1 MKRLLSLLLTTVL
14 IFGLCACG
22 ASDSTAAEQPAG
34 TAGAPATTEPTAT
47 EPVTTEP
54 AGLKVG
60 FGREVVMPETVQGVH
75 LNGTDTAGRVCNGF
89 LDYLKVTC
97 IALQDES
104 GETSLVFTMDMLGIT
119 AVVTNEMRPQV
130 AEATGVPE
138 ERIMVCATHT
148 HAAPAM
154 SGDYTG
160 AAAYKQVFLTGAL
173 KAARDA
179 IADLSYAEASYGST
193 FTENHLF
200 VRHYV
205 HDDGKI
211 TASSGIT
218 DITRIVGHPTEADEE
233 MQIIR
238 FTRPAESKKDVILMS
253 WNSHPTFHGGVKDDQ
268 ISADFPG
275 PTRDYIESKGD
286 YLVAYFTGDAGNQAP
301 DSSIPAEKHRM
312 DYREFGESLGQICLD
327 ALDSL
332 KPATGTDVKISSQ
345 IYAAQANKEKLNMLP
360 QAREVR
366 DIYDTQGRDAAN
378 AKASEYGL
386 YQFLEANAII
396 RRSTSPDTVDI
407 AMSALSIGD
416 NISMVFAPYEM
427 FTNHGHALRTE
438 TPYDITFVSSCSN
451 GSNSYIPSQE
461 AFDYGCYESYV
472 ATVAPGT
479 GEELVAEYLK
489 MLQTLKG

>member
-1 MKRLLSLLLTTVL
+1 MKKLLSFLLCLMMVL
-14 IFGLCACG
+14 GLCACSS
-22 ASDSTAAEQPAG
+22 SDTAETTGSPNS
-34 TAGAPATTEPTAT
+34 TEPQSS
-47 EPVTTEP
+47 EGPSEP
-54 AGLKVG
+54 AGLRVG
-60 FGREVVMPETVQGVH
+60 FGREIVMPEQAQGVH
-75 LNGTDTAGRVCNGF
+75 LNGTDTAGRVCTGF

-104 GETSLVFTMDMLGIT
+104 GETSLVFTMDILGVNNVIT
-119 AVVTNEMRPQV
+119 DELRPLV
-130 AEATGVPE
+130 AEATGIPE
-138 ERIMVCATHT
+138 ARIMLCATHC
-148 HAAPAM
+148 HSAPTM
-154 SGDYTG
+154 TGDYKG
-160 AAAYKQVFLTGAL
+160 AVAYKEIFLAGAV
-173 KAARDA
+173 KAAKDS

-193 FTENHLF
+193 FTEKHLF

-205 HDDGKI
+205 HEDGKI
-211 TASSGIT
+211 TATSGIT
-218 DITRIVGHPTEADEE
+218 DINKIVGHPTEADEE

-238 FTRPAESKKDVILMS
+238 FTRPAEGKKDVIMMS

-301 DSSIPAEKHRM
+301 DSSIRSEAHRM

-327 ALDSL
+327 ALNTL
-332 KPATGTDVKISSQ
+332 TPATGTDVKISSQ
-345 IYAAQANKEKLNMLP
+345 VYPVAANKEKLNMLP
-360 QAREVR
+360 QARDVI
-366 DIYDTQGRDAAN
+366 DIYNTQGRDAAN

-386 YQFLEANAII
+386 YQFLEARAII
-396 RRSTSPDTVDI
+396 RRQDSAATVDI
-407 AMSALSIGD
+407 PMSALSIGD
-416 NISMVFAPYEM
+416 NISMIFAPYEM

-451 GSNSYIPSQE
+451 GSHSYIPSQE

-479 GEELVAEYLK
+479 GEELVSEYLR
-489 MLQTLKG
+489 MLTDLKG

>member
-1 MKRLLSLLLTTVL
+1 MKKLLSLLLCL
-14 IFGLCACG
+14 IMILSLCACSNSG
-22 ASDSTAAEQPAG
+22 SAEDTEAAG
-34 TAGAPATTEPTAT
+34 SAT
-47 EPVTTEP
+47 EPQAAEGEAEP

-60 FGREVVMPETVQGVH
+60 FGREIVMPEEVQGVH

-119 AVVTNEMRPQV
+119 TVVTEEMRPMV
-130 AEATGVPE
+130 AKATGVPE
-138 ERIMVCATHT
+138 ERIMLCATHS
-148 HAAPAM
+148 HSAPAM
-154 SGDYTG
+154 MGDYKG
-160 AAAYKQVFLTGAL
+160 AAAYKQIFLNGAV
-173 KAARDA
+173 KAATNA
-179 IADLSYAEASYGST
+179 VADLSYAEASYGST
-193 FTENHLF
+193 FAEQLLF

-211 TASSGIT
+211 TATSGIT
-218 DITRIVGHPTEADEE
+218 DISKIVGHPTEADEE

-238 FTRPAESKKDVILMS
+238 FTRPAEGKKDVIMMS
-253 WNSHPTFHGGVKDDQ
+253 WNSHPTFHGGVTDDM

-312 DYREFGESLGQICLD
+312 DYNEFGQALGQICLD
-327 ALDSL
+327 ALDTL
-332 KPATGTDVKISSQ
+332 TPATGTDVKISSQ
-345 IYAAQANKEKLNMLP
+345 VYAARANKEKLDMLA
-360 QAREVR
+360 QAREVIE
-366 DIYDTQGRDAAN
+366 IYDSQGRDAAN

-386 YQFLEANAII
+386 YQFLEARAII
-396 RRSTSPDTVDI
+396 RRQNSADTVEI
-407 AMSALSIGD
+407 PMSALSIGD

-438 TPYDITFVSSCSN
+438 TSYDITFVSSCSN
-451 GSNSYIPSQE
+451 GSHSYIPSQE
-461 AFDYGCYESYV
+461 AYDYGCYESYV

-479 GEELVAEYLK
+479 GEELVSEYLR
-489 MLQTLKG
+489 MLTELKNS

>member
-1 MKRLLSLLLTTVL
+1 MKKLLSLLLCVVMVL
-14 IFGLCACG
+14 SLCACG
-22 ASDSTAAEQPAG
+22 SSDPAAETDG
-34 TAGAPATTEPTAT
+34 SKTTEPQAT
-47 EPVTTEP
+47 EGASEP

-60 FGREVVMPETVQGVH
+60 FGREVVMPEEVQGVH

-89 LDYLKVTC
+89 LDYIKVTC

-119 AVVTNEMRPQV
+119 TVATEEMRPMV
-130 AEATGVPE
+130 AKATGIPE
-138 ERIMVCATHT
+138 ERIMLCATHS
-148 HAAPAM
+148 HSAPAM
-154 SGDYTG
+154 TGDYKG
-160 AAAYKQVFLTGAL
+160 AAAYKQIFLAGAV
-173 KAARDA
+173 KAAQDA
-179 IADLSYAEASYGST
+179 VADLSYAEASYGST

-205 HDDGKI
+205 HEDGKI

-218 DITRIVGHPTEADEE
+218 DINKIVGHPTEADEE

-238 FTRPAESKKDVILMS
+238 FTRPAEGKKDVIMMS
-253 WNSHPTFHGGVKDDQ
+253 WNSHPTFHGGAKDDM

-286 YLVAYFTGDAGNQAP
+286 YLVAYFTGDAGNQVP
-301 DSSIPAEKHRM
+301 DSSIRSEAHRM
-312 DYREFGESLGQICLD
+312 DYMEFGQSLGQICLD
-327 ALDSL
+327 ALDTL
-332 KPATGTDVKISSQ
+332 TPATGTDVKISSQ
-345 IYAAQANKEKLNMLP
+345 VYSARANKEKLNMLP
-360 QAREVR
+360 QAREVIE
-366 DIYDTQGRDAAN
+366 IYDTQGRDAAN

-386 YQFLEANAII
+386 YQFLEARAII
-396 RRSTSPDTVDI
+396 RRQNSADTVEI
-407 AMSALSIGD
+407 PMSALSIGD

-438 TPYDITFVSSCSN
+438 TSYDITFVSSCSN
-451 GSNSYIPSQE
+451 GSHSYIPSQE

-479 GEELVAEYLK
+479 GEELVTEYLK
-489 MLQTLKG
+489 MLEDLKK